1 MSGPEPSGSLLR
13 RADLVELATI
23 EHTPF
28 ATVYLPLP
36 EDYVEGMSKAME
48 LGQARAVATERL
60 VAEGL
65 SERDAVGIGERIE
78 LGYRRATAVRE
89 PQAAGLALFLWP
101 EGERALCLPRPP
113 ETSVYVADTPALREA
128 VRQLDAVDP
137 LPEPGEAGP
146 AAHLVSGLDRIIEA
160 GWQRRLRRLWTR
172 GGARVSGRLVAGSAR
187 ITAVGDRDGCVL
199 EALTAL
205 ALRCGARAHVVD
217 DLPLQTSAT
226 AELQSEGNGT

>member
-1 MSGPEPSGSLLR
+1 MSGPELTGSLLR

-23 EHTPF
+23 EDVPF

-65 SERDAVGIGERIE
+65 SERDAVGVGERIE
-78 LGYRRATAVRE
+78 LGYRKATAVRE
-89 PQAAGLALFLWP
+89 PQAGGLGLFLWP
-101 EGERALCLPRPP
+101 GGERALWLPHSP

-137 LPEPGEAGP
+137 LPSAGEAGQT
-146 AAHLVSGLDRIIEA
+146 ADLVSGLDRIIEA

-172 GGARVSGRLVAGSAR
+172 SGSRVSGRLVAGSAR
-187 ITAVGDRDGCVL
+187 ITSVGDRDGCVL

-205 ALRCGARAHVVD
+205 ALRCGARAHVID

-226 AELQSEGNGT
+226 AELRSEESGM